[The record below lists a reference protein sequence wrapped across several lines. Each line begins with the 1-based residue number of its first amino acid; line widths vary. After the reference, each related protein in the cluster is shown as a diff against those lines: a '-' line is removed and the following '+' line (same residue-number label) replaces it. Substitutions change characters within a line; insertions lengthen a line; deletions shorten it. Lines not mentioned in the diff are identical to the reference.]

1 MKAALKIIFLCLGP
15 GNSYIL
21 LVHIYIFTSAFFRD
35 DSGEMEDY
43 AAQEGHKCFVCWSS
57 SHHAISSKEVP
68 GCDLRV
74 SVRCCSRPTPQSTSN
89 LLSHNHG
96 WTVVVE
102 SVAHPV
108 FVWFSFLKNMVE

>member
-15 GNSYIL
+15 CNSYIL
-21 LVHIYIFTSAFFRD
+21 LVYIYIYIFTSAFFQD

-74 SVRCCSRPTPQSTSN
+74 KV
-89 LLSHNHG
+89 LAAAHNRLHRVLQIYCHITTDG
-96 WTVVVE
+96 LW
-102 SVAHPV
+102 
-108 FVWFSFLKNMVE
+108 W